1 MAERFKPSR
10 AGVINVWDYV
20 DEEWAFA
27 DGRLA
32 LRGHNGS
39 GKTKALEVLFPFV
52 LDGVADSRRLDPFSG
67 ENRTMKSNLLY
78 RGQESEYG
86 YVWMEYCR
94 LPEGDDPP
102 YPPISGKSVSR
113 GDSPHPRPETVTL
126 IIGMRAHRNSD
137 GVRMSFF
144 VTGKR
149 LGVDFGLLSAD
160 SRPLT
165 ERQLRAVL
173 EPDAWRR
180 TATEYRDLVD
190 HRLFGLGRERY
201 AQLLDLLLA
210 LRRPLLAKDLD
221 PAKVS
226 DTLTAGLSPVDED
239 LVQQAARD
247 FENLAAVQKLFD
259 DLMAANAAV
268 AEFRAHYEAYLR
280 SHVRF
285 ALDRVQARSDA
296 AADHAERLNA
306 AAAAR
311 RRAAA
316 AERAAEAH
324 REASRTEGE
333 RLQGRL
339 EGLRN
344 SEEYKAQGRIEDKR
358 RKVTARAAEV
368 ARQRAGVDS
377 GRRRV
382 AGLAE
387 EVAKLSRRAA
397 DSRAAAAR
405 HAAALADAAQRS
417 GIADDGFG
425 AIDPGTTGGP
435 GTAGDPG
442 DDLLTTARA
451 RVAARRDDIGEIRRL
466 LNAIRDARAKR
477 AYADQELARKA
488 AIHERQQQETET
500 AAARLAAA
508 RQAAAESLSLWTA
521 RWAALEPTP
530 TSPGAPSLTVAASN
544 FPGHVIT
551 SDDAA
556 TLAAALDR
564 IGEPGAASLS
574 EIYDGCVSDQQAATI
589 AVRTSLDAALTEARR
604 RLADLREERDAIA
617 AERDDAPPST
627 DLRPASRD
635 DRPGA
640 PLWQLVRFAPDVPD
654 DAAAAIEGALY
665 GAGLLTAWVHPD
677 PALTAT
683 ALQAAEADGYLIPTV
698 PVASAQA
705 NSAQV
710 TAQRTGKTLADV
722 LVAEDQEH
730 VPSDVIV
737 AVLRSIT
744 LAEDIMAAG
753 SDIPARPAATD
764 QSRYP
769 VQPRDPNQPRA
780 RRALRPSLDG
790 AFAFTRADPSQ
801 PGDQRALR
809 GLDYVFGDA
818 PARAA
823 ARPPQEA
830 KDKAIPV
837 ISTKAQF
844 SYGVH
849 VGARP
854 KAKPEYIGATNRA
867 ARRRERLEE
876 QDRNIA
882 RAQIQAH
889 DTEADRNR
897 ARDLLQD
904 FRSARREL
912 PDTGTIARE
921 AEQAGRQA
929 ALLAHARTEVASTR
943 KQVDEAIAEADA
955 ATRQLRHKAAERRMP
970 TQEDEVDAIARAAA
984 EFENAAVALHG
995 ERVTLARAE
1004 EDLEERTESLQRQ
1017 REEHQEAENAAAE
1030 AERLQAALEEEFR
1043 TLEEALQQDVQQVL
1057 AQIRE
1062 TERALSGAQGQ
1073 YGEHDAM
1080 ARREHDNV
1088 TAADRDVSNER
1099 QALADA
1105 IGNLYEQA
1113 SQFGEFTR
1121 PDLRPLVG
1129 VAAAT
1134 PWPES
1139 TVWPA
1144 RETASDTLAARLT
1157 ASEDET
1163 PVDPV
1168 TEVKHTLPE
1177 GVVELIDA
1185 FTQAT
1190 RGGRQVTEGTLK
1202 NTQDRMSVALKDFTD
1217 ALAACEEDYR
1227 VDWEPGAVVTV
1238 HVIDDE
1244 GRKPVSVFARRIDER
1259 AKDQGIL
1266 LEDRERKVLED
1277 ELLAAL
1283 ASQIHTRVV
1292 AARDLTRNMN
1302 ADTRAKPMSSG
1313 ISIGIRWAQSDKTDN
1328 LVPKFASAAQGV
1340 RETMTDA
1347 RRAASRLLERDQ
1359 PGPERLAEL
1368 RGLIRDMIRGY
1379 RAAHPRATYR
1389 EALGAVLDYRSWHEF
1404 ELVLITPGEGEQRL
1418 TRARHS
1424 VMSGGEKSAAIHLPL
1439 FAAANALYCSAK
1451 PDCPRLI
1458 ALDEAFVGID
1468 ERYKPDLFGLAVKFD
1483 LDLFMTG
1490 HDLWVTTA
1498 TVPMIAHY
1506 DLYHDKVT
1514 RTTSALLLL
1523 VGRPAAH
1530 RRHSG
1535 LQGQRGPDHG
1545 TPGLPPDQAHAPGH
1559 GRDPLRPRPG
1569 PRPVRPRGRRRL
1581 TAPDGQE

>member
-86 YVWMEYCR
+86 YVWMEFGR
-94 LPEGDDPP
+94 PATAA
-102 YPPISGKSVSR
+102 R
-113 GDSPHPRPETVTL
+113 GAAETPAAETITL

-221 PAKVS
+221 PVKVS

-285 ALDRVQARSDA
+285 ALDRVRARSDA
-296 AADHAERLNA
+296 AAEHAERLGG

-311 RRAAA
+311 ARAAG
-316 AERAAEAH
+316 AERAAEAD
-324 REASRTEGE
+324 REASRAEGE

-339 EGLRN
+339 EGLKN

-358 RKVTARAAEV
+358 REVAARADDV
-368 ARQRAGVDS
+368 ARQRVGVDS

-382 AGLAE
+382 AGLTE

-405 HAAALADAAQRS
+405 HATALADAAQRS

-425 AIDPGTTGGP
+425 PIDPGTTGDP
-435 GTAGDPG
+435 GTAGGQGTASEP
-442 DDLLTTARA
+442 DDSAGLLTTARA

-466 LNAIRDARAKR
+466 LEAIRDARAKR
-477 AYADQELARKA
+477 AYADEELTRKQ
-488 AIHERQQQETET
+488 AIEQRQQSEAEA
-500 AAARLAAA
+500 AAARLAEA
-508 RQAAAESLSLWTA
+508 RQAAAESLAAWTA
-521 RWAALEPTP
+521 RWAAAADMPFPE
-530 TSPGAPSLTVAASN
+530 APSLAAVTSSL
-544 FPGHVIT
+544 PSHVIN
-551 SDDAA
+551 DHDVA
-556 TLAAALDR
+556 TLAAGLDR
-564 IGEPGAASLS
+564 IGEPGAVSLS
-574 EIYDGCVSDQQAATI
+574 EIYDGCVSDPQAAAI
-589 AVRTSLDAALTEARR
+589 AARTSLGAALGEARR

-635 DRPGA
+635 ARPGA
-640 PLWQLVRFAPDVPD
+640 PLWQLVRFAPGVPD
-654 DAAAAIEGALY
+654 DTAAAIEGALY

-677 PALTAT
+677 PELTAT

-698 PVASAQA
+698 RAGGAQA
-705 NSAQV
+705 
-710 TAQRTGKTLADV
+710 TARRTGKTLADV

-730 VPSDVIV
+730 VPSNVIV
-737 AVLRSIT
+737 AVLSSIT
-744 LAEDIMAAG
+744 LADDILAPG
-753 SDIPARPAATD
+753 SDIPSRPV
-764 QSRYP
+764 P
-769 VQPRDPNQPRA
+769 WDPGELSERRA
-780 RRALRPSLDG
+780 R
-790 AFAFTRADPSQ
+790 
-801 PGDQRALR
+801 R
-809 GLDYVFGDA
+809 GLDYVFGDVPVLA
-818 PARAA
+818 QSREPRAA
-823 ARPPQEA
+823 AGPA
-830 KDKAIPV
+830 APV
-837 ISTKAQF
+837 ISTRAQF

-854 KAKPEYIGATNRA
+854 KAVPEYIGATNRA
-867 ARRRERLEE
+867 ARRRARLEE
-876 QDRNIA
+876 QDRKLDQAETRARETEAGLDKA
-882 RAQIQAH
+882 RA
-889 DTEADRNR
+889 
-897 ARDLLQD
+897 LLDD
-904 FRSARREL
+904 FRRARREL
-912 PDTGTIARE
+912 PDTGTIAKA
-921 AEQAGRQA
+921 AEQAGRSA
-929 ALLAHARTEVASTR
+929 ALLAHARTEAVRAQ

-970 TQEDEVDAIARAAA
+970 TQEDKVDAIARAAA
-984 EFENAAVALHG
+984 EFENAAVALHA

-1004 EDLEERTESLQRQ
+1004 EDLEERTESLERQ
-1017 REEHQEAENAAAE
+1017 RREHEEAEAAAAE
-1030 AERLQAALEEEFR
+1030 AERLQEALEEEFR
-1043 TLEEALQQDVQQVL
+1043 TLEESLQQDVQQVL
-1057 AQIRE
+1057 EQIRR
-1062 TERALSGAQGQ
+1062 TERELRNTQGQ
-1073 YGEHDAM
+1073 YSEHDRR

-1105 IGNLYEQA
+1105 IGNLHEQA
-1113 SQFGEFTR
+1113 RQFGEFTR

-1129 VAAAT
+1129 VTIAA

-1139 TVWPA
+1139 SAWPA
-1144 RETASDTLAARLT
+1144 RETASETLATSLT
-1157 ASEDET
+1157 ASQDAA
-1163 PVDPV
+1163 PMDPV
-1168 TEVKHTLPE
+1168 TVVKQTLPG
-1177 GVVELIDA
+1177 GVIELIDA
-1185 FTQAT
+1185 FTVAT

-1202 NTQDRMSVALKDFTD
+1202 NTQDRMSIALKDFTD

-1244 GRKPVSVFARRIDER
+1244 GRKPVSVFALRIEER
-1259 AKDQGIL
+1259 ANDQGIL

-1292 AARDLTRNMN
+1292 AARDLTRSMN

-1313 ISIGIRWAQSDKTDN
+1313 ISIGIRWSQSDKI
-1328 LVPKFASAAQGV
+1328 
-1340 RETMTDA
+1340 TDA
-1347 RRAASRLLERDQ
+1347 QRQASRLLDRDQ
-1359 PGPERLAEL
+1359 PGPGRLAEL
-1368 RGLIRDMIRGY
+1368 RGVLRDMIREY

-1389 EALGAVLDYRSWHEF
+1389 EALAAVLDYRGWHAF
-1404 ELVLITPGEGEQRL
+1404 ELLLVTPGEGEARL
-1418 TRARHS
+1418 TRAKHS

-1439 FAAANALYCSAK
+1439 FAAANALYSSAK
-1451 PDCPRLI
+1451 DLCPRLI

-1506 DLYHDKVT
+1506 DLFHDKVT

-1523 VGRPAAH
+1523 WDGRQLIDATAGFQDNEALVTELLGFRPTRHTPLGTDATLYVPALDPDP
-1530 RRHSG
+1530 S
-1535 LQGQRGPDHG
+1535 GPD
-1545 TPGLPPDQAHAPGH
+1545 D
-1559 GRDPLRPRPG
+1559 DE
-1569 PRPVRPRGRRRL
+1569 
-1581 TAPDGQE
+1581 D

>member
-52 LDGVADSRRLDPFSG
+52 LDGMADSRRLDPFSG

-86 YVWMEYCR
+86 YVWMEFITT
-94 LPEGDDPP
+94 PATGADA
-102 YPPISGKSVSR
+102 VA
-113 GDSPHPRPETVTL
+113 ETITL

-149 LGVDFGLLSAD
+149 VGVDFGLLSAD

-247 FENLAAVQKLFD
+247 FENLAAVQKLYD

-296 AADHAERLNA
+296 AADHAERLSA

-311 RRAAA
+311 RRAAD
-316 AERAAEAH
+316 AERAADAD
-324 REASRTEGE
+324 REASKSEGE

-339 EGLRN
+339 EGLKN

-358 RKVTARAAEV
+358 REVAARAAEV
-368 ARQRAGVDS
+368 DRQRAGVDS

-387 EVAKLSRRAA
+387 EVGKLSRRAA

-425 AIDPGTTGGP
+425 PVDPGTTAAPGAAGDQGP
-435 GTAGDPG
+435 AGDP
-442 DDLLTTARA
+442 DQDLLTTARA

-466 LNAIRDARAKR
+466 LDAIRAARAKR
-477 AYADQELARKA
+477 AYADQELTRKL
-488 AIHERQQQETET
+488 AIEQRQQSEAEA
-500 AAARLAAA
+500 AAARLAEA
-508 RQAAAESLSLWTA
+508 RQAAAESLAAWTA
-521 RWAALEPTP
+521 RWAASRPGP
-530 TSPGAPSLTVAASN
+530 ADIPSPGASSLPVVTAN
-544 FPGHVIT
+544 LPRHVVT
-551 SDDAA
+551 DDDVA

-564 IGEPGAASLS
+564 IGEPGAVSLS
-574 EIYDGCVSDQQAATI
+574 EIYDGCASDKLAATI
-589 AVRTSLDAALTEARR
+589 AARTSLDAALTEARR

-635 DRPGA
+635 ARPGA

-654 DAAAAIEGALY
+654 ESAAAIEGALY

-683 ALQAAEADGYLIPTV
+683 ALQAAEADGYLIPAV
-698 PVASAQA
+698 PAGGDP
-705 NSAQV
+705 V
-710 TAQRTGKTLADV
+710 TAPGAGKTLADV

-753 SDIPARPAATD
+753 SDIPARPA
-764 QSRYP
+764 
-769 VQPRDPNQPRA
+769 PRGSDELRA
-780 RRALRPSLDG
+780 
-790 AFAFTRADPSQ
+790 
-801 PGDQRALR
+801 QRAHR
-809 GLDYVFGDA
+809 GLDYIFGDVPA
-818 PARAA
+818 PAPSREPRPATGQAA
-823 ARPPQEA
+823 
-830 KDKAIPV
+830 PV
-837 ISTKAQF
+837 ISARAQF

-854 KAKPEYIGATNRA
+854 KAIPEYIGATNRA
-867 ARRRERLEE
+867 ARRRGRLEE
-876 QDRNIA
+876 QDRAIGQAQSRAREAEADLGQA
-882 RAQIQAH
+882 RA
-889 DTEADRNR
+889 
-897 ARDLLQD
+897 LLED
-904 FRSARREL
+904 FRRARREL
-912 PDTGTIARE
+912 PDTGTIAKA
-921 AEQAGRQA
+921 AEQAGRSA
-929 ALLAHARTEVASTR
+929 ALLAHARAEAVSAQE
-943 KQVDEAIAEADA
+943 QVDEAIAEADA
-955 ATRQLRHKAAERRMP
+955 ATRQLRHQAAERRLP
-970 TQEDEVDAIARAAA
+970 TREDEVDAIARAAA

-1004 EDLEERTESLQRQ
+1004 EDLEERAESLARQRQ
-1017 REEHQEAENAAAE
+1017 EHEEAEAAAE
-1030 AERLQAALEEEFR
+1030 EAGRLQEALEEEFR
-1043 TLEEALQQDVQQVL
+1043 TLEEALQQDVRHVL
-1057 AQIRE
+1057 EQIRQ
-1062 TERALSGAQGQ
+1062 TERELRNAQGQ
-1073 YGEHDAM
+1073 YSEHDRR
-1080 ARREHDNV
+1080 ARHEHDNV
-1088 TAADRDVSNER
+1088 TAADRDVSNGR

-1105 IGNLYEQA
+1105 IGNLHEQA
-1113 SQFGEFTR
+1113 WQFGDFTR

-1129 VAAAT
+1129 VTVAA

-1139 TVWPA
+1139 SAWPA
-1144 RETASDTLAARLT
+1144 GDTASDALAASLT
-1157 ASEDET
+1157 ASGPGEA
-1163 PVDPV
+1163 PADPV
-1168 TEVKHTLPE
+1168 GAVKHTLPDAA
-1177 GVVELIDA
+1177 VELIDA
-1185 FTQAT
+1185 FTVAT
-1190 RGGRQVTEGTLK
+1190 RTGRQVTEGILK

-1217 ALAACEEDYR
+1217 ALAICEEDYR
-1227 VDWEPGAVVTV
+1227 VDFDPGTPVTV

-1244 GRKPVSVFARRIDER
+1244 GRKPVAAFAGRIDER
-1259 AKDQGIL
+1259 ARDQGIL

-1313 ISIGIRWAQSDKTDN
+1313 ISIGIRWSQSDKVTE
-1328 LVPKFASAAQGV
+1328 AQ
-1340 RETMTDA
+1340 
-1347 RRAASRLLERDQ
+1347 RAASRLLDRDQ

-1368 RGLIRDMIRGY
+1368 RGILRDMIREY
-1379 RAAHPRATYR
+1379 RATHPRATYR
-1389 EALGAVLDYRSWHEF
+1389 EALAAVLDYRAWHAF
-1404 ELVLITPGEGEQRL
+1404 ELLLITPGEGEARL
-1418 TRARHS
+1418 TRAKHS

-1439 FAAANALYCSAK
+1439 FAAANALYSSAK
-1451 PDCPRLI
+1451 DQCPRLI

-1523 VGRPAAH
+1523 WDGRQLIDAAAGFKDNEALTTELLGFRPTRHTPLGADATLYVPALDPDPA
-1530 RRHSG
+1530 
-1535 LQGQRGPDHG
+1535 GPED
-1545 TPGLPPDQAHAPGH
+1545 DE
-1559 GRDPLRPRPG
+1559 D
-1569 PRPVRPRGRRRL
+1569 
-1581 TAPDGQE
+1581 

>member
-20 DEEWAFA
+20 DEEWAFG

-86 YVWMEYCR
+86 YVWMEFGR
-94 LPEGDDPP
+94 AIAGTEGTKENPAT
-102 YPPISGKSVSR
+102 
-113 GDSPHPRPETVTL
+113 ETITL

-268 AEFRAHYEAYLR
+268 TEFRAHYEAYLR

-285 ALDRVQARSDA
+285 ALDRVRARSDV
-296 AADHAERLNA
+296 AADHAERLTA

-311 RRAAA
+311 RRAAD
-316 AERAAEAH
+316 AERAAEAD
-324 REASRTEGE
+324 REASRAEGE
-333 RLQGRL
+333 LLQGRL
-339 EGLRN
+339 EGLKN
-344 SEEYKAQGRIEDKR
+344 SDEYKAQGRIEDKR
-358 RKVTARAAEV
+358 REVAARAAEA

-425 AIDPGTTGGP
+425 PVDPGTTGAQGTTGDP
-435 GTAGDPG
+435 GTADGPG
-442 DDLLTTARA
+442 DSADLLTTARA

-466 LNAIRDARAKR
+466 LDAIRDARAKR
-477 AYADQELARKA
+477 AYADQELTRKQ
-488 AIHERQQQETET
+488 AIEQRQQSEAEA
-500 AAARLAAA
+500 AAARLAVA
-508 RQAAAESLSLWTA
+508 RQAAAESLAAWTA
-521 RWAALEPTP
+521 RWTATADS
-530 TSPGAPSLTVAASN
+530 TSPVAPPSLAVVTAN
-544 FPGHVIT
+544 LPRGVIA

-564 IGEPGAASLS
+564 IGEPGAASVS
-574 EIYDGCVSDQQAATI
+574 EIYDGCVADRQAVTI
-589 AVRTSLDAALTEARR
+589 AARTSLDAALAGARR
-604 RLADLREERDAIA
+604 RLADLREEREAIA
-617 AERDDAPPST
+617 AQRDDAPPPS

-635 DRPGA
+635 ARPGA
-640 PLWQLVRFAPDVPD
+640 PLWRLVRFAPGVPD
-654 DAAAAIEGALY
+654 DTAAAIEGALY

-677 PALTAT
+677 QALTAD
-683 ALQAAEADGYLIPTV
+683 ALQAAEADGYLTPAV
-698 PVASAQA
+698 PVASAQVNSA
-705 NSAQV
+705 QVNSAQV
-710 TAQRTGKTLADV
+710 TAPRTGKTLADV
-722 LVAEDQEH
+722 LVAENQEH
-730 VPSDVIV
+730 VPSDVIL

-744 LAEDIMAAG
+744 LVDDIMAAG
-753 SDIPARPAATD
+753 SDIPARAEPQD
-764 QSRYP
+764 GSELRE
-769 VQPRDPNQPRA
+769 RRA
-780 RRALRPSLDG
+780 R
-790 AFAFTRADPSQ
+790 
-801 PGDQRALR
+801 R

-818 PARAA
+818 PALAPHREPRSAA
-823 ARPPQEA
+823 KQGV
-830 KDKAIPV
+830 PV
-837 ISTKAQF
+837 ISAKAQF

-854 KAKPEYIGATNRA
+854 KAAPEYIGATNRA
-867 ARRRERLEE
+867 ARRRARLEAQDAAIE
-876 QDRNIA
+876 QAQTRVRETETELDKA
-882 RAQIQAH
+882 RA
-889 DTEADRNR
+889 
-897 ARDLLQD
+897 LLDD
-904 FRSARREL
+904 FRRARREL
-912 PDTGTIARE
+912 PDTGTIAKA
-921 AEQAGRQA
+921 AELAGRGA
-929 ALLAHARTEVASTR
+929 ALLAHARSEVGSAER
-943 KQVDEAIAEADA
+943 QVDEAIAEADA
-955 ATRQLRHKAAERRMP
+955 VTRQLRHRAAERRMP
-970 TQEDEVDAIARAAA
+970 TREDEVDDIARAAA

-1004 EDLEERTESLQRQ
+1004 EDLEERTESLERQ
-1017 REEHQEAENAAAE
+1017 RYEHEEAEAAAQE
-1030 AERLQAALEEEFR
+1030 AERLQEALEEEFR

-1057 AQIRE
+1057 ERIRQA
-1062 TERALSGAQGQ
+1062 ERELRNAQGR
-1073 YGEHDAM
+1073 YSEHDRS

-1105 IGNLYEQA
+1105 IGNLHEQA
-1113 SQFGEFTR
+1113 RQFGEFTR
-1121 PDLRPLVG
+1121 PDLRPLIG
-1129 VAAAT
+1129 VAVAA
-1134 PWPES
+1134 PWPERGA
-1139 TVWPA
+1139 WPA
-1144 RETASDTLAARLT
+1144 SETASDVLAATLT
-1157 ASEDET
+1157 AGQDEAPT
-1163 PVDPV
+1163 DPV
-1168 TEVKHTLPE
+1168 TAVKHTLPA
-1177 GVVELIDA
+1177 GVIELIDA
-1185 FTQAT
+1185 FTAAT

-1244 GRKPVSVFARRIDER
+1244 GRKPVSSFARRVDER

-1313 ISIGIRWAQSDKTDN
+1313 ISIGIRWAQSESDS
-1328 LVPKFASAAQGV
+1328 LVPKFATAAQGV
-1340 RETMTDA
+1340 REMMTDA
-1347 RRAASRLLERDQ
+1347 RRTASRLLERDQ

-1368 RGLIRDMIRGY
+1368 RSVIRDMIRGY

-1404 ELVLITPGEGEQRL
+1404 ELVLVTPGEGEQRL

-1439 FAAANALYCSAK
+1439 FAAANALYSSAK
-1451 PDCPRLI
+1451 PHCPRLI

-1506 DLYHDKVT
+1506 DLFHDKVT

-1523 VGRPAAH
+1523 WDGRQLIDATAGFKDNEALVTELLGFRPTRHTPLGADATLYVPA
-1530 RRHSG
+1530 
-1535 LQGQRGPDHG
+1535 LD
-1545 TPGLPPDQAHAPGH
+1545 
-1559 GRDPLRPRPG
+1559 PG
-1569 PRPVRPRGRRRL
+1569 PTDPG
-1581 TAPDGQE
+1581 DDED